1 MDDEVVVGI
10 GWIAGAAFVRFN
22 RPVGDGEVVGVDMLF
37 SFEIECGHGEIPLGT
52 EKLIYSIQV
61 CSDRQVVLLA
71 SFLYL
76 VSVASHWSHPWVH
89 RLPRQYPRGSLY
101 HP

>member
-1 MDDEVVVGI
+1 M
-10 GWIAGAAFVRFN
+10 
-22 RPVGDGEVVGVDMLF
+22 VGVDVLF

-71 SFLYL
+71 S
-76 VSVASHWSHPWVH
+76 
-89 RLPRQYPRGSLY
+89 SL
-101 HP
+101 